1 MSRSRTRSSKK
12 KTVTIAVLV
21 ACLLLAAIG
30 GTIAWMTVKDSLT
43 NQFTVGNFNDP
54 EKKPDGTEDL
64 DPDGDD
70 KDKLDGHLYEP
81 RWDADN
87 NKITPGGTL
96 PKDPYVGIGADS
108 EDAYVY
114 VYVRNSAADPNDIYF
129 ALNEGWEV
137 VDESLVTG
145 ATTLDN
151 RYDPKPTDAD
161 LSTKYYVSGLFKYST
176 ELTAKTDEDS
186 WTTTPVFDE
195 VFVRHSADNTTLSPV
210 SGSNITALKV
220 TALLHQVTSGNN
232 TTNLETVADIWAKE
246 EAATLA
252 TEALDVTT
260 E

>member
-54 EKKPDGTEDL
+54 EKDPEGEDKL
-64 DPDGDD
+64 DPDGED

-81 RWDADN
+81 SWDAEN

-96 PKDPYVGIGADS
+96 KKDPYVGIGADS

-114 VYVRNSAADPNDIYF
+114 VYVRNSATDPDDIYF
-129 ALNEGWEV
+129 ALNTGWEV
-137 VDESLVTG
+137 VDADLAQE
-145 ATTLDN
+145 ATALNDE
-151 RYDPKPTDAD
+151 YDPKPNDASP
-161 LSTKYYVSGLFKYST
+161 STKYYVSGLFRYNKKL
-176 ELTAKTDEDS
+176 EANPDKDS
-186 WTTTPVFDE
+186 WTETPVFDE

-220 TALLHQVTSGNN
+220 TALLHQATSGNN
-232 TTNLETVADIWAKE
+232 TPNLETVADTWATTEAAKLAKE
-246 EAATLA
+246 DLNT
-252 TEALDVTT
+252 TT